1 MSAPADRHE
10 APHATAGSRAAFR
23 LLPTWKGNL
32 VLFGIL
38 ILLVI
43 VYYFSQIRQTQ
54 HFFFEQTRHQAE
66 TVASVIQRNAENAT
80 LSEKTI
86 EDVLIIFLGNSAKF
100 VDYLNTITPFS
111 NAELTAFASEAG
123 LAGISIAPAT
133 GQRVD
138 GPQQWFP
145 ASAPCKIE
153 GLSIDR
159 ASHQYIF
166 SHPMT
171 SETGCVVVGIEA
183 DKIETLLEQ
192 VSLTKLL
199 DALTGLDP
207 ITYVRIEKNAPMK
220 DMLPEVHLTDT
231 GGQAIAE
238 SRIQMGVDTLVVGLD
253 ARIYMRRVR
262 ALWREFAV
270 FSAAL
275 VGLGAFF
282 SWLLYRYQQLY
293 VTRVRE
299 LDRELARQREDAALG
314 LATASIAHEIRNPLN
329 AISMGLQRLQIESE
343 TLAPDHAALIDAL
356 RQAVTRTN
364 DIVTN
369 LKRYATPISLN
380 VEMID
385 LNRLIEQVLALYR
398 EPCRSQG
405 IEVHVDLQATPPLP
419 TDSNYLTQAVEN
431 LVKNAVEAQPRGG
444 FLRIRNMLEADT
456 VILNFENGGF
466 KLSAETLE
474 QIFEPYM
481 TTKSR
486 GTGLGLPIVKRIVEA
501 HRGTIVAKAH
511 DPETLNLSIRLPLST
526 AKGTPA

>member
-1 MSAPADRHE
+1 
-10 APHATAGSRAAFR
+10 
-23 LLPTWKGNL
+23 
-32 VLFGIL
+32 
-38 ILLVI
+38 
-43 VYYFSQIRQTQ
+43 
-54 HFFFEQTRHQAE
+54 
-66 TVASVIQRNAENAT
+66 
-80 LSEKTI
+80 
-86 EDVLIIFLGNSAKF
+86 LGNSAKF

-111 NAELTAFASEAG
+111 TAELTAFASEAG
-123 LAGISIAPAT
+123 LAGISIAAAT

-138 GPQQWFP
+138 GPQNWLP
-145 ASAPCKIE
+145 VLSPCTAT

-159 ASHQYIF
+159 ATHQYIL

-171 SETGCVVVGIEA
+171 SETGCVVVGVEA

-192 VSLTKLL
+192 VTLTKLL

-207 ITYVRIEKNAPMK
+207 ITSVRIEKNSPVNKMN
-220 DMLPEVHLTDT
+220 PEVHLTAVD
-231 GGQAIAE
+231 GRAVAE
-238 SRIQMGVDTLVVGLD
+238 SRIQMGPDTLVVGLD
-253 ARIYMRRVR
+253 ARIYMRRVG

-270 FSAAL
+270 FSSVL

-293 VTRVRE
+293 VTRVRD

-356 RQAVTRTN
+356 RQAVSRTD

-385 LNRLIEQVLALYR
+385 LNRLIERVLALYQ
-398 EPCRSQG
+398 EPCRIQG
-405 IEVHVDLQATPPLP
+405 IEMHFELLSTPPLP
-419 TDSNYLTQAVEN
+419 ADGNYLTQAVEN
-431 LVKNAVEAQPRGG
+431 LIKNAVEAQPHGG
-444 FLRIRNMLEADT
+444 FLRIRITLEADT
-456 VILNFENGGF
+456 ILLIFENGGF
-466 KLSAETLE
+466 KLPAETLE

-481 TTKSR
+481 TTKTR
-486 GTGLGLPIVKRIVEA
+486 GTGLGLPIVKRIIEA
-501 HRGTIVAKAH
+501 HGGTIVARAH
-511 DPETLNLSIRLPLST
+511 DPETLVFSIRLPLST